1 MSTILKSALL
11 SSVLSIGLTFPAAAL
26 IGLIWRFPVP
36 MGDYAEGVVALVL
49 APMAVFFYLLLGG
62 FVVVPLVSVVAM
74 LLALHFTDRRTA
86 SERED
91 RAVPWPLLVAT
102 SGGTAAAFVLFLAGL
117 ELVIGPW

>member
-1 MSTILKSALL
+1 MSTMLKTVGL

-36 MGDYAEGVVALVL
+36 MGDYAEGVEALVV

-62 FVVVPLVSVVAM
+62 FIVVPLVSMVGTI
-74 LLALHFTDRRTA
+74 LAFRFTARRTT
-86 SERED
+86 SDPED
-91 RAVPWPLLVAT
+91 TAVAWPLLLAT
-102 SGGTAAAFVLFLAGL
+102 SWGTAVALVLFLAGL